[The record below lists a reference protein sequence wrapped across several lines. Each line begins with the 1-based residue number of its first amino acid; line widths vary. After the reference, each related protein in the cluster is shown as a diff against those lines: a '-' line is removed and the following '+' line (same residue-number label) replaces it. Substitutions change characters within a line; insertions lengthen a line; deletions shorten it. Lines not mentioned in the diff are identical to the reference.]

1 MTSPMISS
9 NESRRLS
16 SNVTGTW
23 CSNSARQQD
32 QTIPLSL
39 NFCHFT
45 FTSTPYLTLERILRH
60 TEKVIPR
67 SKLTFGMGP
76 SQGASATAESTAIE
90 DQRFAE
96 LLKPIKD
103 LTQNWE
109 VSFNRISFSWK
120 SPLHGFYSASNQFP
134 FSIFDVLE
142 ISMFYAVCCVS
153 FWLHF

>member
-60 TEKVIPR
+60 TEKVIN
-67 SKLTFGMGP
+67 L
-76 SQGASATAESTAIE
+76 
-90 DQRFAE
+90 
-96 LLKPIKD
+96 
-103 LTQNWE
+103 E
-109 VSFNRISFSWK
+109 VSWPSEWDPVKGPQQLLSLRLLRARGLPSSS
-120 SPLHGFYSASNQFP
+120 SPSRTSLRTGRWVSIVYLFLESVHCMGFILLPINFP
-134 FSIFDVLE
+134 FLFWRSRNPNV
-142 ISMFYAVCCVS
+142 VCRM
-153 FWLHF
+153 LR